1 MFLGE
6 YEYKVDSKGRLP
18 IPPKFRQELGAGLM
32 LTRGTDTCVIVY
44 PLAEW
49 RSLADTEPAGT
60 VVLSQKKRKL
70 NRHIYGGAFDMT
82 LDGQG
87 RVALPLPLRRYAK
100 IDDVA
105 TIVGLNNYIEL
116 WNPEL
121 WNAEKVSVEEQVWQI
136 TESLEDRQ

>member
-32 LTRGTDTCVIVY
+32 LTRGTDTCVVVY

-49 RSLADTEPAGT
+49 RSLADTEPART
-60 VVLSQKKRKL
+60 VALSQKKRKL
-70 NRHIYGGAFDMT
+70 NRHIYGGAFDMI
-82 LDGQG
+82 LDRQG